1 MKYKEIHLGSVLSL
15 LGNVLLAI
23 IKSIVGIITGSN
35 AMLSDAFNSLSDSFN
50 SIMSIIGNKISSQP
64 SDEDHHLGH
73 GKAEYIF
80 SMIMSLI
87 MILCSIKLLSSSFKG
102 LFTNY
107 QYSFN
112 ISITI
117 ICIINIF
124 IKFFLYLY
132 TKKLAT
138 KYDNLLMNSLSS
150 DHRND
155 ILLTTLTLISSIFA
169 LFNVF
174 VIDSI
179 VGLIISFIIFITG
192 YSIFKEAYDV
202 LMDKRIDDESIKEII
217 KIVNSNKDIIKY
229 QHLNTTPVG
238 NLFQVSIT
246 IFVDGKLST
255 FKSHEIADKL
265 ENQITSLPKIYLTI
279 VHVNPIEVKK

>member
-87 MILCSIKLLSSSFKG
+87 MILCSIKQLSSSFKG

-107 QYSFN
+107 QYADEI
-112 ISITI
+112 ISI
-117 ICIINIF
+117 
-124 IKFFLYLY
+124 L
-132 TKKLAT
+132 
-138 KYDNLLMNSLSS
+138 
-150 DHRND
+150 
-155 ILLTTLTLISSIFA
+155 
-169 LFNVF
+169 
-174 VIDSI
+174 
-179 VGLIISFIIFITG
+179 
-192 YSIFKEAYDV
+192 KEFEKMA
-202 LMDKRIDDESIKEII
+202 MTW
-217 KIVNSNKDIIKY
+217 KD
-229 QHLNTTPVG
+229 L
-238 NLFQVSIT
+238 
-246 IFVDGKLST
+246 
-255 FKSHEIADKL
+255 
-265 ENQITSLPKIYLTI
+265 
-279 VHVNPIEVKK
+279 